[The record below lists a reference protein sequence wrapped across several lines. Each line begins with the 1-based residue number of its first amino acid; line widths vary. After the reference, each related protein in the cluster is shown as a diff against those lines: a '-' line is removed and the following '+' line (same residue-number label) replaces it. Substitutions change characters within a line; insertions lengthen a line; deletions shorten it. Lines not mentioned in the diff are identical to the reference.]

1 MFTAALDVD
10 LHFQLSRKIIV
21 VCQVC
26 QVSSC
31 FFAFYVSITVVDMIE
46 AVAVGF

>member
-21 VCQVC
+21 VC